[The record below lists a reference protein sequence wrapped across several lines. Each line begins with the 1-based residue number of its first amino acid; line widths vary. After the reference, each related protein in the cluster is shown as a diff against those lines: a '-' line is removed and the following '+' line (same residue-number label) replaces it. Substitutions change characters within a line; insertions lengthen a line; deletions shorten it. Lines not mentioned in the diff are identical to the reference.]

1 MSRRPAWLTLTAL
14 LSALV
19 AVVVV
24 WPQALGL
31 AGRFGP
37 AQVVAMRGLG
47 VAVGGALLLVLVVA
61 AVVVARARPYVVTVA
76 VVAGL
81 ATAFSA
87 GVVLW
92 RGLGGPDAEETGG
105 GMRVLAFNTLHDG
118 VAAADLAALVTS
130 TGADIVVLTET
141 SQATT
146 HKVAALAGG
155 GFQVFHHQ
163 VDAGVTSATGL
174 LVAGSVG
181 QYGTPQPDP
190 GSGLGTFT
198 VRSPTPGAPPITAV
212 HAYPPTRQTM
222 DAWRADTSEAVRRCR
237 DLDGAIAAGDFNATL
252 DHPVL
257 RSLGPCV
264 DAATQR
270 GAGSVGTWPAGW
282 PAWAGAPIDHVLADG
297 RTWDVTGFSV
307 LDPVGGSDHRPVV
320 AVLRRAS

>member
-1 MSRRPAWLTLTAL
+1 MSRPAWLTLTAL

-19 AVVVV
+19 AVAVV

-31 AGRFGP
+31 ADRFGP

-61 AVVVARARPYVVTVA
+61 AFIVTRARPYVVTVA

-81 ATAFSA
+81 ATVFSA

-92 RGLGGPDAEETGG
+92 RGLGGPDAEEPG

-118 VAAADLAALVTS
+118 VPAGDLATLVTS

-146 HKVAALAGG
+146 HEVAALAGG

-174 LVAGSVG
+174 LIAASVG
-181 QYGTPQPDP
+181 EYGAPQPDP

-252 DHPVL
+252 DHPAL
-257 RSLGPCV
+257 QSLGPCV

-270 GAGSVGTWPAGW
+270 GAGAVGTW

-297 RTWDVTGFSV
+297 RTWDVTRFSV